1 MTLKCLLTFSFIAR
15 HTFSIFCTPSATSHS
30 CIEPKHCNQPVN
42 ICNQL
47 LFLSTSS
54 QSEISVHDK
63 TLSERPQTFLLAT
76 VPIRSKDRV
85 CWNHICVESFGARVQ
100 ALLVWGWGG
109 NEREDIV
116 SPFMWHSG
124 SEFKDEMSLQFRGY
138 KVRYHPNCWARLL
151 ILLEADVNTKHC
163 PEQSARCNRTTTIK
177 SATSTFYE

>member
-109 NEREDIV
+109 GMKGRILYLHLCGTRGQ
-116 SPFMWHSG
+116 SSKMKCHSS
-124 SEFKDEMSLQFRGY
+124 SEVTRWDTIQIAEHVCSSYLRPMLTQNTVLSRARG
-138 KVRYHPNCWARLL
+138 A
-151 ILLEADVNTKHC
+151 IG
-163 PEQSARCNRTTTIK
+163 QQQ
-177 SATSTFYE
+177 

>member
-109 NEREDIV
+109 EWKGGYCISIYVALGVRVQRWNVTPVQR
-116 SPFMWHSG
+116 
-124 SEFKDEMSLQFRGY
+124 LQGEIPS
-138 KVRYHPNCWARLL
+138 KLL
-151 ILLEADVNTKHC
+151 ST
-163 PEQSARCNRTTTIK
+163 SAHLTWGRC
-177 SATSTFYE
+177 